1 MLALFYVC
9 GRWYSYMKRRRNQA
23 RPSPS
28 RGGGGGGGGGGARTL
43 EKEHGGGGGRT
54 GSFSALY
61 DEAVLAPHTL
71 VLGTQ
76 PSNKSIGA
84 GWYFGNDTNC
94 FWHIAGEALGFRR
107 GFHQN
112 QSRPNG
118 DVVPAIA
125 KFLTPNLPAVDYAEA
140 TGRLTAAGF
149 AVWDFIESSVRK
161 GSLDSDIKEEV
172 TADIGGFVTSHPSIK
187 RIVFATGKGSA
198 DKFRKHFG
206 EWLGRGSF
214 RMHDTALAVFKKTV
228 TCPAL
233 QGGIEL
239 VIPPSVSPAMA
250 TMTFGEKR
258 DAWLDLVFKRSMSAS
273 PLVHPHQQKGTT
285 TSKRKA
291 PAAAATTATSKK
303 RARR

>member
-1 MLALFYVC
+1 
-9 GRWYSYMKRRRNQA
+9 MKRRRKQA
-23 RPSPS
+23 TPSPLF
-28 RGGGGGGGGGGARTL
+28 GGGGGGGRTL
-43 EKEHGGGGGRT
+43 EKEHGGGGRRT
-54 GSFSALY
+54 GSFSPLY
-61 DEAVLAPHTL
+61 DEAVAPHTL
-71 VLGTQ
+71 ILGTQ
-76 PSNKSIGA
+76 PSVKSIGA
-84 GWYFGNDTNC
+84 GWYFGSDTNS
-94 FWHIAGEALGFRR
+94 FWHIVGEALESYQPGMGFRR

-125 KFLTPNLPAVDYAEA
+125 RFLTPNLPAVDYAEA
-140 TGRLTAAGF
+140 TRRLTAAGF

-172 TADIGGFVTSHPSIK
+172 TADIGGFVARHPSIE
-187 RIVFATGKGSA
+187 RIVFATGMGSA
-198 DKFRKHFG
+198 VKFRKHFG
-206 EWLGRGSF
+206 EWLGRGAF
-214 RMHDTALAVFKKTV
+214 RCGGASALDVFAKTV

-273 PLVHPHQQKGTT
+273 PLVHPQQQKGTT

>member
-1 MLALFYVC
+1 
-9 GRWYSYMKRRRNQA
+9 MKRRRNQA

-112 QSRPNG
+112 RRKDG
-118 DVVPAIA
+118 DVVKCIA

-149 AVWDFIESSVRK
+149 AVWDFLESSVRK
-161 GSLDSDIKEEV
+161 GSLDSDIKDEV
-172 TADIGGFVTSHPSIK
+172 TADIGGFVTSHPSIR

-258 DAWLDLVFKRSMSAS
+258 DAWLDIVFKRSMPAS
-273 PLVHPHQQKGTT
+273 PLVYPHQQNQKGTA